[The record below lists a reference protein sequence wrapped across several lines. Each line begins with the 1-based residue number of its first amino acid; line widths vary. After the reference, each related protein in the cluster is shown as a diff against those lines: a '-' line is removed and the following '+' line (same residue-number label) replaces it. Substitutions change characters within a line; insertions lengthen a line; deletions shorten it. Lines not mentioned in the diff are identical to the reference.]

1 MICTFRHKK
10 QISAL
15 QSKVATLERALKKA
29 NKTIEQDNNRNNK
42 LLTKIYNIC
51 DNSSVGED
59 WEGEE
64 SDNKLEQIRN
74 LIG

>member
-1 MICTFRHKK
+1 MICLFQHKK

-15 QSKVATLERALKKA
+15 KSKVATLEHDLKKA
-29 NKTIEQDNNRNNK
+29 RKTIEQNNTRNNK

-51 DNSSVGED
+51 DNTEEED
-59 WEGEE
+59 DYDSGE
-64 SDNKLEQIRN
+64 SDDKLEQIRN